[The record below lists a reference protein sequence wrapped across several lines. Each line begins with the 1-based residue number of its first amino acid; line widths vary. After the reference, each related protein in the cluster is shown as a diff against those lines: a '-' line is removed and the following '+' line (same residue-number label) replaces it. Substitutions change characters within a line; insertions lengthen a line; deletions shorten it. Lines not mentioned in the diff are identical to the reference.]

1 MKRFSK
7 HSRCQNYFTII
18 IIIFIT
24 IIIIIIVII
33 IIIIIIL
40 IAVLLMLSY
49 FLTPLL
55 NWAWWLMIQSD

>member
-18 IIIFIT
+18 IIIFII
-24 IIIIIIVII
+24 IIIIIIVI